1 MVKLDEKTRR
11 VAQAFHWHDLRH
23 TFASRLVMGGVDI
36 LTVKELM
43 RHKTLVVTLRYAHL
57 APEHL
62 SEALD
67 NVEQYNRELVIKV

>member
-1 MVKLDEKTRR
+1 
-11 VAQAFHWHDLRH
+11 
-23 TFASRLVMGGVDI
+23 MGGVDI